1 MRRLLTILSMV
12 GGSMQGVT
20 DKREFA
26 EIMKATLAIY
36 GKDGSK
42 AVLDLYWN
50 ALLPYEID
58 TVRHAFS
65 HWLTDPDQGRFSP
78 KPADIIRNIQHIAGK
93 PDWLSANEAWALALP
108 AQDEANT
115 VVWTHE
121 MAQAWS
127 IAQPIMQEGDKVGA
141 RMAFIAAYERL
152 TKAAQGTG
160 RLPEWSVSEGWD
172 KETVKR
178 TVEQAVTTGLLPKPK
193 AEKYQLL
200 LSDKGKLGQSV
211 PTKIRHFLDEL
222 KGKIQQDREARAST
236 WRDESIRLQTSL
248 DSKYPESLPQAADH
262 GLQDHQIT
270 ED

>member
-1 MRRLLTILSMV
+1 
-12 GGSMQGVT
+12 MQGLD

-36 GKDGSK
+36 GKDASK
-42 AVLDLYWN
+42 AVLELYWN
-50 ALLPYEID
+50 ALLPNDID
-58 TVRHAFS
+58 TVRQAFS
-65 HWLTDPDQGRFSP
+65 NWLTDPDQGRFSP

-115 VVWTHE
+115 VVWTNE
-121 MAQAWS
+121 IAQAWN
-127 IAQPIMQEGDKVGA
+127 IAQLIMQEGDKVGA

-160 RLPEWSVSEGWD
+160 REPEWSVSEGWD

-200 LSDKGKLGQSV
+200 LSDKGKLGNGV

-222 KGKIQQDREARAST
+222 KDKIKQDQEERARG
-236 WRDESIRLQTSL
+236 WRDESIRLQESL
-248 DSKYPESLPQAADH
+248 DSKHRESLQQAADH
-262 GLQDHQIT
+262 GLHNNQIT

>member
-1 MRRLLTILSMV
+1 
-12 GGSMQGVT
+12 MQGVA
-20 DKREFA
+20 DRREFA
-26 EIMKATLAIY
+26 EVMKATLAIY
-36 GKDGSK
+36 GKDASK

-50 ALLPYEID
+50 ALLPYDID
-58 TVRHAFS
+58 TVRQAFS
-65 HWLTDPDQGRFSP
+65 NWLTDPDQGRFAP

-115 VVWTHE
+115 VIWTNE
-121 MAQAWS
+121 IAQAWN

-160 RLPEWSVSEGWD
+160 RTPEWSVSEGWD
-172 KETVKR
+172 KERVKGA
-178 TVEQAVTTGLLPKPK
+178 VEQAVTTGLLPKPK

-200 LSDKGKLGQSV
+200 LSDKGKLGNGV

-222 KGKIQQDREARAST
+222 KDKIKQDQEERARG
-236 WRDESIRLQTSL
+236 WHDESIRLQESL
-248 DSKYPESLPQAADH
+248 DSKHRESLQQAADH
-262 GLQDHQIT
+262 GLQNNQIT

>member
-1 MRRLLTILSMV
+1 
-12 GGSMQGVT
+12 MQGLD

-36 GKDGSK
+36 GKDASK

-50 ALLPYEID
+50 ALMPYDID
-58 TVRHAFS
+58 TVRKAFS
-65 HWLTDPDQGRFSP
+65 NWLTDPDQGRFSP
-78 KPADIIRNIQHIAGK
+78 KPADIIRNIQNIAGK

-115 VVWTHE
+115 VVWTNE
-121 MAQAWS
+121 IAQAWN

-160 RLPEWSVSEGWD
+160 RTPEWSVSEGWD
-172 KETVKR
+172 KETVKGA
-178 TVEQAVTTGLLPKPK
+178 VEQAVTTGLLPKPK

-200 LSDKGKLGQSV
+200 LSDKGKLGNGV

-222 KGKIQQDREARAST
+222 KDKIKQDQEERARG
-236 WRDESIRLQTSL
+236 WHDESIRLQESL
-248 DSKYPESLPQAADH
+248 DSKHRESLQQAADH
-262 GLQDHQIT
+262 GLHNNQIT

>member
-1 MRRLLTILSMV
+1 
-12 GGSMQGVT
+12 MQGLD

-36 GKDGSK
+36 GKDASK
-42 AVLDLYWN
+42 AVLELYWN
-50 ALLPYEID
+50 ALLPNDID
-58 TVRHAFS
+58 TVRKAFS
-65 HWLTDPDQGRFSP
+65 NWLTDPDQGRFSP

-121 MAQAWS
+121 IAQAWN
-127 IAQPIMQEGDKVGA
+127 IAQPIMREGDKVGA

-160 RLPEWSVSEGWD
+160 REPEWSVSEGWD

-193 AEKYQLL
+193 ADKYQLL
-200 LSDKGKLGQSV
+200 LSNKGKLGNGV

-222 KGKIQQDREARAST
+222 KDKIKQDQEERARG
-236 WRDESIRLQTSL
+236 WRDESIRLQESL
-248 DSKYPESLPQAADH
+248 DSKHRESLQQAADH
-262 GLQDHQIT
+262 GLHNNQIT

>member
-1 MRRLLTILSMV
+1 
-12 GGSMQGVT
+12 MQGLD

-36 GKDGSK
+36 GKDASK
-42 AVLDLYWN
+42 AVLELYWN
-50 ALLPYEID
+50 ALLPNDID
-58 TVRHAFS
+58 TVRQAFS
-65 HWLTDPDQGRFSP
+65 NWLTDPDQGRFSP

-121 MAQAWS
+121 IAQAWN
-127 IAQPIMQEGDKVGA
+127 IAQPIMREGDKVGA

-160 RLPEWSVSEGWD
+160 REPEWSVSEGWD

-200 LSDKGKLGQSV
+200 LSDKGKLGNGV

-222 KGKIQQDREARAST
+222 KDKIKQDQEERARG
-236 WRDESIRLQTSL
+236 WRDESIRLQASL
-248 DSKYPESLPQAADH
+248 DSKYHETLQQTADH
-262 GLQDHQIT
+262 GVQNNQII

>member
-1 MRRLLTILSMV
+1 
-12 GGSMQGVT
+12 MQGLD

-36 GKDGSK
+36 GKDASK
-42 AVLDLYWN
+42 AVLELYWN
-50 ALLPYEID
+50 ALLPNDID
-58 TVRHAFS
+58 TVRQAFS
-65 HWLTDPDQGRFSP
+65 NWLTDPDQGRFSP

-115 VVWTHE
+115 VIWTNE
-121 MAQAWS
+121 IAQAWN

-152 TKAAQGTG
+152 SKAAQGTG
-160 RLPEWSVSEGWD
+160 RTPEWSVSEGWD
-172 KETVKR
+172 KETVKGA
-178 TVEQAVTTGLLPKPK
+178 VEQAVTIGLLPKPK

-200 LSDKGKLGQSV
+200 LSDKGKLGNGV

-222 KGKIQQDREARAST
+222 KDKIKQDQEEMARG
-236 WRDESIRLQTSL
+236 WRDESIRLQESL
-248 DSKYPESLPQAADH
+248 DSKHRESLQQAADH
-262 GLQDHQIT
+262 GLHNNQIT

>member
-1 MRRLLTILSMV
+1 
-12 GGSMQGVT
+12 MQGLD

-26 EIMKATLAIY
+26 EVMKATLAIY
-36 GKDGSK
+36 GKDASK
-42 AVLDLYWN
+42 AVLELYWH
-50 ALLPYEID
+50 ALLPYDIG

-65 HWLTDPDQGRFSP
+65 NWLTDPDQGRFSP
-78 KPADIIRNIQHIAGK
+78 KPADIIRNIQHISGK

-115 VVWTHE
+115 VVWTNE
-121 MAQAWS
+121 IAQAWS
-127 IAQPIMQEGDKVGA
+127 IAQPIMREGDKVGA

-160 RLPEWSVSEGWD
+160 RAPEWSVSEGWN
-172 KETVKR
+172 KEAVKG

-200 LSDKGKLGQSV
+200 TSDKEKLGEGV
-211 PTKIRHFLDEL
+211 PTKIRRFLSEL
-222 KGKIQQDREARAST
+222 KEKVKLNQGERAQVWRE
-236 WRDESIRLQTSL
+236 ESIRLQDSL
-248 DSKYPESLPQAADH
+248 DNKYQQSLQQAADH
-262 GLQDHQIT
+262 GLPSNQII

>member
-1 MRRLLTILSMV
+1 
-12 GGSMQGVT
+12 MQGLD

-36 GKDGSK
+36 GKDASK
-42 AVLDLYWN
+42 AVLELYWN
-50 ALLPYEID
+50 ALLPNDID
-58 TVRHAFS
+58 TVRKAFS
-65 HWLTDPDQGRFSP
+65 NWLTDPDQGRFSP

-121 MAQAWS
+121 IAQAWN
-127 IAQPIMQEGDKVGA
+127 IAQPIMREGDKVGA

-160 RLPEWSVSEGWD
+160 REPEWSVSEGWD

-193 AEKYQLL
+193 ADKYQLL
-200 LSDKGKLGQSV
+200 LSNKGKLGNGV
-211 PTKIRHFLDEL
+211 PTKIRHFLEEL
-222 KGKIQQDREARAST
+222 KDKIKQDQEERARG
-236 WRDESIRLQTSL
+236 WRDESIRLQESL
-248 DSKYPESLPQAADH
+248 DSKHRESLQQAADH
-262 GLQDHQIT
+262 GLHNNQIT

>member
-1 MRRLLTILSMV
+1 
-12 GGSMQGVT
+12 MQGLD

-36 GKDGSK
+36 GKDASK
-42 AVLDLYWN
+42 AVLELYWN
-50 ALLPYEID
+50 ALLPNDID
-58 TVRHAFS
+58 TVRQAFS
-65 HWLTDPDQGRFSP
+65 NWLTDPDQGRFSP
-78 KPADIIRNIQHIAGK
+78 KPADIIRNIQNIAGK

-115 VVWTHE
+115 VVWTNE
-121 MAQAWS
+121 IAQAWS
-127 IAQPIMQEGDKVGA
+127 IAQPIMREGDKVGA

-160 RLPEWSVSEGWD
+160 RSPEWSVSEGWD
-172 KETVKR
+172 KETVKGA
-178 TVEQAVTTGLLPKPK
+178 VEQAVTTGLLPKPK

-200 LSDKGKLGQSV
+200 LSDKGNLGNGV

-222 KGKIQQDREARAST
+222 KDKIKQDQEERARG
-236 WRDESIRLQTSL
+236 WRDESIRLQESL
-248 DSKYPESLPQAADH
+248 DSKHRESLQQAADH
-262 GLQDHQIT
+262 GLHNNQIT

>member
-1 MRRLLTILSMV
+1 
-12 GGSMQGVT
+12 MQGLD

-36 GKDGSK
+36 GKDASK
-42 AVLDLYWN
+42 AVLELYWN
-50 ALLPYEID
+50 ALLPNDID
-58 TVRHAFS
+58 TVRQAFS
-65 HWLTDPDQGRFSP
+65 NWLTDPDQGRFSP

-115 VVWTHE
+115 VVWTNE
-121 MAQAWS
+121 IAQAWN

-160 RLPEWSVSEGWD
+160 RTPEWSVSEGWD
-172 KETVKR
+172 KETVKGA
-178 TVEQAVTTGLLPKPK
+178 VEQAVTTGLLPKPK

-200 LSDKGKLGQSV
+200 LSDKGKLGNGV
-211 PTKIRHFLDEL
+211 PTKISHFLDEL
-222 KGKIQQDREARAST
+222 KDKIKQDQEERARK
-236 WRDESIRLQTSL
+236 WRDESIRLQASL
-248 DSKYPESLPQAADH
+248 DSKHRESLQQAADH
-262 GLQDHQIT
+262 GLHNNQIT

>member
-1 MRRLLTILSMV
+1 
-12 GGSMQGVT
+12 MQGLD

-36 GKDGSK
+36 GKDASK
-42 AVLDLYWN
+42 AVLELYWN
-50 ALLPYEID
+50 ALLPNDID
-58 TVRHAFS
+58 TVRQAFS
-65 HWLTDPDQGRFSP
+65 NWLTDPDQGRFSP

-115 VVWTHE
+115 VIWTNE
-121 MAQAWS
+121 IAQAWN

-141 RMAFIAAYERL
+141 RMAFIAVYERL

-160 RLPEWSVSEGWD
+160 RTPEWSVSEGWD
-172 KETVKR
+172 KETVKGA
-178 TVEQAVTTGLLPKPK
+178 VEQAVTIGLLPKPK

-200 LSDKGKLGQSV
+200 LSDEGKLGNGV

-222 KGKIQQDREARAST
+222 KDKIKQDQEERARG
-236 WRDESIRLQTSL
+236 WRDESIRLQESL
-248 DSKYPESLPQAADH
+248 DSKHRESLQQAADH
-262 GLQDHQIT
+262 GLHNNQIT

>member
-1 MRRLLTILSMV
+1 
-12 GGSMQGVT
+12 
-20 DKREFA
+20 
-26 EIMKATLAIY
+26 MKATLAIY
-36 GKDGSK
+36 GKEGSK

-50 ALLPYEID
+50 ALLPYDID
-58 TVRHAFS
+58 TVRQAFS

-78 KPADIIRNIQHIAGK
+78 KPADIIRNIQSIAGK

-115 VVWTHE
+115 VVWTNE
-121 MAQAWS
+121 IAQAWN

-141 RMAFIAAYERL
+141 RMAFIAAYDRL
-152 TKAAQGTG
+152 TQAARQAG
-160 RLPEWSVSEGWD
+160 RSPEWSVSEGWD

-178 TVEQAVTTGLLPKPK
+178 TIEQAVTTGLLPKPK

-200 LSDKGKLGQSV
+200 LSDKGQLGNGV

-222 KGKIQQDREARAST
+222 KDKIKQDQEDRART
-236 WRDESIRLQTSL
+236 WRDESIRLQASL
-248 DSKYPESLPQAADH
+248 DGKYQEALKQTADH
-262 GLQDHQIT
+262 GLQNNQIT

>member
-1 MRRLLTILSMV
+1 
-12 GGSMQGVT
+12 MQGVA
-20 DKREFA
+20 DRREFA
-26 EIMKATLAIY
+26 EVMKATLAIY
-36 GKDGSK
+36 GKDASK

-50 ALLPYEID
+50 ALLPYDID
-58 TVRHAFS
+58 TVRQAFS
-65 HWLTDPDQGRFSP
+65 NWLTDPDQGRFAP

-115 VVWTHE
+115 VIWTNE
-121 MAQAWS
+121 IAQAWN

-160 RLPEWSVSEGWD
+160 RTPEWSVSEGWD
-172 KETVKR
+172 KERVKGA
-178 TVEQAVTTGLLPKPK
+178 VEQAVTTGLLPKPK

-200 LSDKGKLGQSV
+200 LSDKGKLGNGV

-222 KGKIQQDREARAST
+222 KDKIKQDQEERARG
-236 WRDESIRLQTSL
+236 WHDESIRLQESL
-248 DSKYPESLPQAADH
+248 DSKHRESLQQAADH
-262 GLQDHQIT
+262 GLHNNQIT

>member
-1 MRRLLTILSMV
+1 
-12 GGSMQGVT
+12 MQGVA
-20 DKREFA
+20 DRREFA
-26 EIMKATLAIY
+26 EVMKATLAIY
-36 GKDGSK
+36 GKDASK

-58 TVRHAFS
+58 TVRQAFS
-65 HWLTDPDQGRFSP
+65 NWLTDPDQGRFSP
-78 KPADIIRNIQHIAGK
+78 KPADIIRNIQNIAGK

-115 VVWTHE
+115 VVWTNE
-121 MAQAWS
+121 IAQAWS

-160 RLPEWSVSEGWD
+160 RAPEWSVSEGWD
-172 KETVKR
+172 KETVKGA
-178 TVEQAVTTGLLPKPK
+178 VEQAVTTGLLPKPK

-200 LSDKGKLGQSV
+200 LSDKGKLGNGV

-222 KGKIQQDREARAST
+222 KDKIKQDQEERARG
-236 WRDESIRLQTSL
+236 WRDESIRLQESL
-248 DSKYPESLPQAADH
+248 DSKHRESLQQAADH
-262 GLQDHQIT
+262 GLHNNQIT

>member
-1 MRRLLTILSMV
+1 
-12 GGSMQGVT
+12 MQGLD

-36 GKDGSK
+36 GKDASK

-50 ALLPYEID
+50 ALLPYDID
-58 TVRHAFS
+58 TVRQAFS
-65 HWLTDPDQGRFSP
+65 NWLTDPDQGRFAP

-115 VVWTHE
+115 VIWTNE
-121 MAQAWS
+121 IAQAWN

-160 RLPEWSVSEGWD
+160 RTPEWSVSEGWD
-172 KETVKR
+172 KERVKGA
-178 TVEQAVTTGLLPKPK
+178 VEQAVTTGLLPKPK

-200 LSDKGKLGQSV
+200 LSDKGKLGNGV

-222 KGKIQQDREARAST
+222 KDKIKQDQEERARG
-236 WRDESIRLQTSL
+236 WHDESIRLQESL
-248 DSKYPESLPQAADH
+248 DSKHRESLQQAADH
-262 GLQDHQIT
+262 GLQNNQIT